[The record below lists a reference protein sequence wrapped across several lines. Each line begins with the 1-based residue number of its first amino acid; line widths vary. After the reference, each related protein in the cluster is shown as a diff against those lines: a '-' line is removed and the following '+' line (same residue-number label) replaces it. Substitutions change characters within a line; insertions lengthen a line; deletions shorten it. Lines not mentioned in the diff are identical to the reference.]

1 MKVKVLGCSAAEL
14 PEANL
19 SSFLVDAKLLL
30 DAGTIGEVL
39 DEREQW
45 KIKNV
50 LITHSHLD
58 HIKDLPFLADNISIN
73 NRLQGVNVISTG
85 PVNRALKK
93 NIFNGII
100 WPDFT
105 KIPNAKKPI
114 IKLKNISTQKTFN
127 VDGYKITAYEVNHT
141 VPSIGYLIEDKKGKR
156 LLYIGDTGPSDMIWR
171 TIKKKVHGLIIEVSL
186 PNRFKKMAL
195 ESGHLTPD
203 LLSEELKKIK
213 DLPEKIF
220 ITHCKPRYRD
230 KITKELKKL
239 EIHNIRILR
248 DGALLEI

>member
-1 MKVKVLGCSAAEL
+1 LKVKVLGCSAAEL
-14 PEANL
+14 PDANL
-19 SSFLVDAKLLL
+19 SSFLVDTKLLL

-39 DEREQW
+39 DESEQW
-45 KIKNV
+45 KIRNV

-73 NRLQGVNVISTG
+73 NRLHGVNVISTA

-114 IKLKNISTQKTFN
+114 ITLKNISTKKMFI

-141 VPSIGYLIEDKKGKR
+141 VPSIGYMIEDKKGKR
-156 LLYIGDTGPSDMIWR
+156 LLYIGDTGPSDMIW
-171 TIKKKVHGLIIEVSL
+171 KALMKKVHGLIIEVSL
-186 PNRFKKMAL
+186 PNRFKRMAL
-195 ESGHLTPD
+195 DAGHLTPD
-203 LLSEELKKIK
+203 LLACELEKIK
-213 DLPEKIF
+213 ILPEKIF

-230 KITKELKKL
+230 KIKKELKML
-239 EIHNIRILR
+239 NIHNIRILR